1 MGMISKSLDIY
12 VLLKLSLMDEF
23 SSYVGLGNQ
32 LIMSASEAH
41 ASVQR
46 SISAGLI
53 HPESRLP
60 MRKPFEEYLFHGVR
74 YAFPAPLG
82 APSRGVP
89 TAYAAPPLNK
99 LIEYSDLP
107 PVWLSGKG
115 DVKGVKIEP
124 LHKSA
129 QHMREKDPR
138 FYELL
143 ALVDALRMGRRRE
156 YDRAVDELKRRLFS
170 ARS

>member
-1 MGMISKSLDIY
+1 MVSKSLDVY
-12 VLLKLSLMDEF
+12 VLLKLSLLDDF

-32 LIMSASEAH
+32 LMMSSSEVH

-46 SISAGLI
+46 SIIAGLI

-60 MRKPFEEYLFHGVR
+60 LRRPFEEYLFHGVR

-82 APSRGVP
+82 AASRGIP
-89 TAYAAPPLNK
+89 TAYAAPPLNQ

-115 DVKGVKIEP
+115 DVKGVRIEP

-129 QHMREKDPR
+129 QHMREKDPD

-143 ALVDALRMGRRRE
+143 ALVDALRMGRQRE
-156 YDRAVDELKRRLFS
+156 YNLAVEELKRRLFS